1 MANIAV
7 IKLASISQAD
17 ADSVMK
23 QIRDIAVSIGVKFR
37 GPIPLPTKR
46 ISQTTRKAPGA
57 DGSHTYEKWEL
68 RIHKRLIQLYVN
80 DQALRQVMRIPVPDT
95 VQIEIS
101 LSG

>member
-1 MANIAV
+1 MSGVAV
-7 IKLASISQAD
+7 IKLASISKGD
-17 ADSVMK
+17 ADKVMK
-23 QIRDIAVSIGVKFR
+23 QIKDIAQSIGVKVK

-46 ISQTTRKAPGA
+46 IKHAVRKAPGA

-68 RIHKRLIQLYVN
+68 RIHKRLIQIYAN

-101 LSG
+101 LT